1 MECNWLN
8 RQCPAPSPLLAFQFV
23 VLKWYESVCGWNEL
37 KVCSMLA
44 YPRISSF
51 HAMPVLYMHAR
62 ILKPSEDSELT
73 ELKVD
78 IAVE

>member
-1 MECNWLN
+1 
-8 RQCPAPSPLLAFQFV
+8 
-23 VLKWYESVCGWNEL
+23 
-37 KVCSMLA
+37 
-44 YPRISSF
+44 
-51 HAMPVLYMHAR
+51 MPVLYMHAR

>member
-1 MECNWLN
+1 MCV
-8 RQCPAPSPLLAFQFV
+8 CACV
-23 VLKWYESVCGWNEL
+23 CVCGWNEL

-51 HAMPVLYMHAR
+51 HTIPVLYMHAR